1 MWISINYDW
10 ELILNNLN
18 SLIKL
23 VPDLESIK
31 VPMEKIVETKKEEYF
46 IGHTSNYIKVYIK
59 SNNLN
64 EICNVKLVKIF
75 KDGMLCEIV

>member
-31 VPMEKIVETKKEEYF
+31 VPMEKIVETKK
-46 IGHTSNYIKVYIK
+46 G
-59 SNNLN
+59 
-64 EICNVKLVKIF
+64 NVLIYHFGKKW
-75 KDGMLCEIV
+75 